1 LEKIN
6 TIKNETLKKS
16 KSNSESDFKKNTKR
30 IFVQQPAN
38 NAIFNEEK
46 ILGDNAQIEL
56 GEKEHI
62 FKSES
67 YEIKENSEINRLKN
81 IKKIENNFKKEQK
94 GQILI
99 YLEKEKLFK
108 EEEIMKKVENYK
120 TTLTK
125 DLVNFLSEEK
135 LLELERD
142 KLYNNCDNPIEKK
155 RLEKIISM
163 ERAASSQ
170 KIIEMN
176 KEIERKL
183 KVYEEMLRK

>member
-1 LEKIN
+1 MEKIN

>member
-81 IKKIENNFKKEQK
+81 IKKIENNLKKEQK